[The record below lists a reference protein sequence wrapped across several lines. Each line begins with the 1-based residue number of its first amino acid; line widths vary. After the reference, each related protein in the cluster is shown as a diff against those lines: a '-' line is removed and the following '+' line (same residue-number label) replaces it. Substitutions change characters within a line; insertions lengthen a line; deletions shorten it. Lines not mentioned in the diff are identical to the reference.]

1 MNFYFR
7 IVWYP
12 SSVSC
17 SGQWNGSL
25 YSTSAILHQFWGNQ
39 NNLNCW
45 INTSVRLHLQ
55 QNSTMSSN
63 SSQNLFNGIM
73 LYITKVLECSWDE
86 LLTKVKEAED
96 FDNVIAAHQVFLNTV
111 ISRCLLDEQ
120 SRVGRYFISCD
131 KFVILLKE
139 TLRYSEWLGKIYCIE
154 APNHTF

>member
-1 MNFYFR
+1 MLDCT
-7 IVWYP
+7 
-12 SSVSC
+12 C
-17 SGQWNGSL
+17 SKKVQRQVIL
-25 YSTSAILHQFWGNQ
+25 PKTYS
-39 NNLNCW
+39 
-45 INTSVRLHLQ
+45 
-55 QNSTMSSN
+55 
-63 SSQNLFNGIM
+63 NGIM

-139 TLRYSEWLGKIYCIE
+139 TLRYSDWLGKIYCVQ

>member
-1 MNFYFR
+1 M
-7 IVWYP
+7 
-12 SSVSC
+12 SC

-39 NNLNCW
+39 NKLNCW
-45 INTSVRLHLQ
+45 ISVRLHLQ
-55 QNSTMSSN
+55 QNSTTSSN

-139 TLRYSEWLGKIYCIE
+139 TLRYSDWLGKIYCIQ
-154 APNHTF
+154 APNHT

>member
-1 MNFYFR
+1 
-7 IVWYP
+7 
-12 SSVSC
+12 
-17 SGQWNGSL
+17 
-25 YSTSAILHQFWGNQ
+25 
-39 NNLNCW
+39 
-45 INTSVRLHLQ
+45 
-55 QNSTMSSN
+55 
-63 SSQNLFNGIM
+63 M

-131 KFVILLKE
+131 KFV
-139 TLRYSEWLGKIYCIE
+139 YSAQKKLSDIQLYEDWLGKIYRIE